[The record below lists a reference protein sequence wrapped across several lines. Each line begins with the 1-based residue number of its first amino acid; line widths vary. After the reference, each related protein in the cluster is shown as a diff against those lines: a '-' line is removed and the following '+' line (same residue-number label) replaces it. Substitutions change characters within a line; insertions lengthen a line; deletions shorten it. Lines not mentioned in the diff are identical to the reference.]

1 MLELFKLTL
10 RRPAP
15 LSNFFPDGIAAK
27 RLCEAWANPNLYF
40 HLVTAYDILR
50 KEGVPL
56 GKTDY
61 LGPFMAT
68 S

>member
-1 MLELFKLTL
+1 M
-10 RRPAP
+10 A
-15 LSNFFPDGIAAK
+15 NFFPDGIGAK
-27 RLCEAWANPNLYF
+27 VFCETWATPNLYF

-61 LGPFMAT
+61 LAPFMAG